1 VRERLGR
8 LRRRGPLP
16 SLYDRY
22 PRADQALRRPRGLQV
37 VPLDEIVGTVRNP
50 TQNTADFLPLPQ
62 LRGRNW
68 MARWQRIREAM
79 DQLTTLPSVDLVQVG
94 EEYYVSDGH
103 NRVAAA
109 RQAGAAV
116 VDADVVELVLPGTP
130 SSSAPHRPDAATI
143 LVGAGEVRQAAAGRQ
158 SRSQQRRL
166 AVDEIRRE
174 DLLTPDGAQGG
185 AEDAGAEPEARGEA

>member
-1 VRERLGR
+1 M
-8 LRRRGPLP
+8 
-16 SLYDRY
+16 
-22 PRADQALRRPRGLQV
+22 
-37 VPLDEIVGTVRNP
+37 PLDEIVGTVRNP

-94 EEYYVSDGH
+94 NEYYVSDGH

-109 RQAGAAV
+109 RQVGAAV
-116 VDADVVELVLPGTP
+116 VDADVVELILPGTP
-130 SSSAPHRPDAATI
+130 SSSAPHRPDASTI

-174 DLLTPDGAQGG
+174 DLLTPDGAGHS
-185 AEDAGAEPEARGEA
+185 GAEPEAKEEA